1 MKRITIG
8 GKEYTF
14 EFTIEATLYDECTI
28 KAMETFVNSGV
39 AQADASDNNI
49 KGAMMTMIETMAGVP
64 QRALTF
70 FYAGLL
76 EHHGSNGDK
85 SVLSKDAAKKLVV
98 QYMNENE
105 GKSWYDIQSE
115 MIEIM
120 VEDSFFDKIG
130 LNTAMERMN
139 LNQTEKKP
147 RKRSTTAKSST
158 TD

>member
-28 KAMETFVNSGV
+28 KAMESFVNAGT
-39 AQADASDNNI
+39 AQADVTDKNV
-49 KGAMMTMIETMAGVP
+49 KGAMMAMIETMAGIP

-76 EHHGSNGDK
+76 EHHGANGDG
-85 SVLSKDAAKKLVV
+85 SVLSKDTAKRLCV
-98 QYMNENE
+98 QYMKENE
-105 GKSWYDIQSE
+105 GKSWRDIQEE
-115 MIEIM
+115 MSEIM
-120 VEDSFFDKIG
+120 VEDSFFDMIG
-130 LNTAMERMN
+130 LNKLMEQMN
-139 LNQTEKKP
+139 ESQTVKKP
-147 RKRSTTAKSST
+147 RKRTTAKSST